1 MSGHMATFIQY
12 VSSTTFPQFIGQA
25 ILHQFY
31 WSKKNGISHNFG
43 DGINL
48 FD

>member
-31 WSKKNGISHNFG
+31 WSKKMELPTI
-43 DGINL
+43 L
-48 FD
+48 EME